1 MPIRIAKS
9 DGTAEPFDESK
20 LMKSLTRSGA
30 KHDVA
35 QHISKEVEKE
45 LYQGITTREI
55 YTRAFNHLRHEKRDM
70 AARYSLKRAVLEFG
84 PSGFPFEAYIAQLYA
99 AEGFGV
105 SIDQMIKGKCVEH
118 EVDVVITKKGTD
130 GKDSEITYAE
140 AKFHN
145 SPGFKC
151 DLTVVLYVK
160 ARIDDIG
167 HKGLVVTNTKFTDK
181 AVQFA
186 TCAGLDLLGWDYP
199 HGNSL
204 HDRIDR
210 AKLYPVTAL
219 TTLSRRE
226 KTALLNDR
234 IVLCAGLADNG
245 DTLMRAGIT
254 GAKAN
259 AVLEEAAALCVPG
272 YDI

>member
-1 MPIRIAKS
+1 MSIQIAKS
-9 DGTAEPFDESK
+9 DCTFEQFDQRK
-20 LMKSLTRSGA
+20 LVSSLVRSGA
-30 KHDVA
+30 EPGMAEHIAA
-35 QHISKEVEKE
+35 QITQG
-45 LYQGITTREI
+45 LYDGVTTREI
-55 YTRAFNHLRHEKRDM
+55 YARAFEQLRRDKRES
-70 AARYSLKRAVLEFG
+70 AARYSLKRAVLQFG
-84 PSGFPFEAYIAQLYA
+84 PSGFPFESYVAELYA
-99 AEGFGV
+99 AEGFAV
-105 SIDQMIKGKCVEH
+105 RVDQMIPGKCVEH
-118 EVDVVITKKGTD
+118 EVDVVITKGED
-130 GKDSEITYAE
+130 ITYAE

-145 SPGFKC
+145 TPGFKC

-181 AVQFA
+181 AVQYA
-186 TCAGLDLLGWDYP
+186 ECAGLELLGWDYP

-210 AKLYPVTAL
+210 SKLYPVTAL

-226 KTALLNDR
+226 KMALLNER
-234 IVLCAGLADNG
+234 LVLCRGLEKQGGALG
-245 DTLMRAGIT
+245 RVGIT

-272 YDI
+272 NDI

>member
-1 MPIRIAKS
+1 MSIRIAKS
-9 DGTAEPFDESK
+9 DGTVEPFDQGK

-35 QHISKEVEKE
+35 QHISNQVEQE

-99 AEGFGV
+99 AEGYSV

-118 EVDVVITKKGTD
+118 EVDVVIKRGE
-130 GKDSEITYAE
+130 EITYAE

-186 TCAGLDLLGWDYP
+186 TCAGLELLGWDYP
-199 HGNSL
+199 HGKSL

-234 IVLCAGLADNG
+234 VVLCQGLADNG
-245 DTLMRAGIT
+245 DTLTRAGIS

-272 YDI
+272 YGI

>member
-1 MPIRIAKS
+1 MSIRIAKS
-9 DGTAEPFDESK
+9 DGTTEPFNPGK
-20 LMKSLTRSGA
+20 LVSSLTRSGA
-30 KHDVA
+30 AHDVA
-35 QHISKEVEKE
+35 EHISTEVQRD

-55 YTRAFNHLRHEKRDM
+55 YARAFDHLRREKRGT

-99 AEGFGV
+99 AEGYEV
-105 SIDQMIKGKCVEH
+105 SIDQMIKGTCVEH
-118 EVDVVITKKGTD
+118 EVDVVIKKAGTD
-130 GKDSEITYAE
+130 ITYAE

-145 SPGFKC
+145 TAGFKC

-181 AVQFA
+181 AIQFA
-186 TCAGLDLLGWDYP
+186 ECAGLELLGWDYP

-234 IVLCAGLADNG
+234 VVLCQGLANKG
-245 DTLMRAGIT
+245 DTLSRAGIT
-254 GAKAN
+254 GNKAN

>member
-1 MPIRIAKS
+1 MSIRIAKS
-9 DGTAEPFDESK
+9 DGTVEAFDQHK
-20 LMKSLTRSGA
+20 LVSSLTRSGA
-30 KHDVA
+30 KHDLAEHVA
-35 QHISKEVEKE
+35 EEVQKG
-45 LYQGITTREI
+45 LYPGITTREI
-55 YTRAFNHLRHEKRDM
+55 YARAYDRLRHEKKDS

-99 AEGFGV
+99 AEGYTV
-105 SIDQMIKGKCVEH
+105 SIDQMIKGRCVEH
-118 EVDVVITKKGTD
+118 EVDVVIKKGE
-130 GKDSEITYAE
+130 EITYAE

-145 SPGFKC
+145 TPGFKC

-186 TCAGLDLLGWDYP
+186 ECAGLELLGWDYP
-199 HGNSL
+199 LGNSL

-219 TTLSRRE
+219 TSLSRRE
-226 KTALLNDR
+226 KTALLNER
-234 IVLCAGLADNG
+234 VVLCTGLSDQG
-245 DTLMRAGIT
+245 DALARAGIH
-254 GAKAN
+254 GNKAM
-259 AVLEEAAALCVPG
+259 AVLEEAAAVCVPG